1 MEAQDREGTIRT
13 TTKTKKKLSRDKH
26 VYIHA
31 KIESVNYLQSSERVC
46 ISIIKEEYKQNTAAL
61 QTNKIHF
68 NSTQKKNNN
77 KKQGEGKKQWAQ
89 HEKLHNVSTQIQ
101 YNQFHCWQ
109 RKRNI
114 KKQKHNKKKGKSS
127 GKTNKPESV

>member
-13 TTKTKKKLSRDKH
+13 TTKTKKKKLSRDKH

-77 KKQGEGKKQWAQ
+77 QNKGRKKTMGTTREIA
-89 HEKLHNVSTQIQ
+89 
-101 YNQFHCWQ
+101 
-109 RKRNI
+109 
-114 KKQKHNKKKGKSS
+114 
-127 GKTNKPESV
+127 